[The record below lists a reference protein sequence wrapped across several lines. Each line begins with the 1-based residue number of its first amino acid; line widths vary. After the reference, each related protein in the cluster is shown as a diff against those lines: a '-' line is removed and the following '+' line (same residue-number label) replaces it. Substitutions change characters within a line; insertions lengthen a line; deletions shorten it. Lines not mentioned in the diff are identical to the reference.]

1 MSVLTSIQDQL
12 RHVDEL
18 IAHFEHAAIEHPRPS
33 IAANI
38 RALEKERRT
47 LQADFDRV
55 ALESEIDVYRYRIL
69 DKDRA
74 TLTGLTDAWR
84 EFQNLLAVVYES
96 IRRGGPRKKKAK
108 MTAEQAWA
116 EPIELGFGYSFPGS
130 IGVALTLPNR
140 AGLFTDEAIIQS
152 TDAIFDL
159 AEAYGDGDKV
169 ARIARLLGPSPVAAM
184 YRWVDTHVEYG
195 FGVGI
200 EWKRTETQTRSLLVQ
215 FEQMRA
221 LRERLSVTTIETRTQ
236 VTGTLV
242 AVDSDEATFR
252 IRQDDE
258 IEIEGAYH
266 DAITREQAARVPARY
281 NATIIKRT
289 KIIKSETA
297 PEPDSYFLESLSE
310 IV

>member
-18 IAHFEHAAIEHPRPS
+18 IAHFEHTAIETPRPS

-38 RALEKERRT
+38 RALEKERRN
-47 LQADFDRV
+47 LQSDFDRA

-69 DKDRA
+69 DRDRV

-96 IRRGGPRKKKAK
+96 IRHGAPKKKSKGKTVAG
-108 MTAEQAWA
+108 TWA
-116 EPIELGFGYSFPGS
+116 EPVELGFGYSFPGS

-140 AGLFTDEAIIQS
+140 AGLFADEAIIQA
-152 TDAIFDL
+152 TEAIFNL

-169 ARIARLLGPSPVAAM
+169 ARIARQLGPAPVAAM
-184 YRWVDTHVEYG
+184 YSWVDIHVGYG

-200 EWKRTETQTRSLLVQ
+200 EWKRTATQTRSLLVQ

-236 VTGTLV
+236 VTGTLA

-252 IRQDDE
+252 IHQDDGVD
-258 IEIEGAYH
+258 IEGTYR
-266 DAITREQAARVPARY
+266 DAISREQAARVPARY

-289 KIIKSETA
+289 KVVQSETA
-297 PEPDSYFLESLSE
+297 PQPDTFFLESLTE
-310 IV
+310 ID

>member
-18 IAHFEHAAIEHPRPS
+18 IAHFEHTAIEQPRPS

-47 LQADFDRV
+47 LQADFERA
-55 ALESEIDVYRYRIL
+55 ALASEIDVYRYRIL

-84 EFQNLLAVVYES
+84 EFQSLLAVVYES
-96 IRRGGPRKKKAK
+96 IRRGGPRKKKGKA
-108 MTAEQAWA
+108 TADTWA

-140 AGLFTDEAIIQS
+140 TGLFADEAIAQT

-169 ARIARLLGPSPVAAM
+169 ARIARQLGPAPVAAM
-184 YRWVDTHVEYG
+184 YRWVDTHVGYQ

-200 EWKRTETQTRSLLVQ
+200 EWKRTATQTRSLLVQ
-215 FEQMRA
+215 FEQMMA
-221 LRERLSVTTIETRTQ
+221 LRERLSITAVETRTQ

-252 IRQDDE
+252 IRQDDDV
-258 IEIEGAYH
+258 EIEGTYH

-289 KIIKSETA
+289 KIIQPENA
-297 PEPDSYFLESLSE
+297 PVPDSYFLESLSE
-310 IV
+310 ID